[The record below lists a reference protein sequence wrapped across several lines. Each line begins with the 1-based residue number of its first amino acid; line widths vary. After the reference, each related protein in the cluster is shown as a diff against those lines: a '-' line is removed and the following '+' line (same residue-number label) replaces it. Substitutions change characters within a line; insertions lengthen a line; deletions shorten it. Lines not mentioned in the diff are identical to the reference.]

1 MSSHGGARSGAG
13 RPKGGVSQTRRL
25 LSAAIT
31 KGLAT
36 AGRRKFGSEMSQDD
50 ETAAT
55 QTAAMLVADMI
66 DAGQGADV
74 LKLWAQV
81 SSKDQ
86 QEQPQGS
93 SLEAA
98 LKALPSASC
107 VALVTQ
113 AGDSGEQMPVKT
125 IVCSGRTTDNESDVL
140 PPQPAGSTYFAPQQ
154 PLLIDR
160 QTPGGHPPSGQPPHP
175 IYLDSENF
183 EKNPP
188 LDEPDFGDLF

>member
-25 LSAAIT
+25 LSDAIT

-36 AGRRKFGSEMSQDD
+36 AGRRKFGEEMSQDD
-50 ETAAT
+50 EAAAT
-55 QTAAMLVADMI
+55 QTAAMIVSDMI
-66 DAGQGADV
+66 EAGQGADV

-86 QEQPQGS
+86 QEQTQGN

-98 LKALPSASC
+98 LKALPSASRVSL
-107 VALVTQ
+107 VAQGQTEAEQPLEK
-113 AGDSGEQMPVKT
+113 SGTYQP
-125 IVCSGRTTDNESDVL
+125 RTSDNESGVM
-140 PPQPAGSTYFAPQQ
+140 PSQPAGATYFAPQQ

-160 QTPGGHPPSGQPPHP
+160 QADGGHPPSGHPPHS

-183 EKNPP
+183 EKNSP
-188 LDEPDFGDLF
+188 LDEPDFEDMF